1 MFLFG
6 FETQT
11 KEEKK
16 RHDMTER
23 DGERERETH
32 EKYVWNN
39 KKK

>member
-16 RHDMTER
+16 QHDMTER
-23 DGERERETH
+23 DGERERDAR
-32 EKYVWNN
+32 KVCM
-39 KKK
+39 KQ